1 MFDNKVHIGCTWDD
15 DMCSYGISPFIQ
27 LHNGY
32 KGVNVRLGGPICH
45 TRLPQTN
52 PKKLKIGSFFLS

>member
-15 DMCSYGISPFIQ
+15 DMCSYDISPFIQ

-32 KGVNVRLGGPICH
+32 KGVNAWLGGLVCH
-45 TRLPQTN
+45 TQLLLKS